1 MSSSVLAQRCF
12 PAPPRKSRATHNCE
26 TRRRKQAGGQCQG
39 NVARQCCD
47 QDWKQGR
54 GEQGNAETLQ
64 KLTQVFDMLS
74 HYTIP
79 TARRGWTFN
88 SRMDAVARAEAP
100 TLRRIRSSP
109 TRYAWWSKANGR
121 SWRTSCY
128 RQTRRGDHVA
138 KPSKRPDS
146 PATHGRATVGHDAR
160 TSCG

>member
-79 TARRGWTFN
+79 TARRGRTFN
-88 SRMDAVARAEAP
+88 SRMDDTGKCPREA
-100 TLRRIRSSP
+100 
-109 TRYAWWSKANGR
+109 YQGR
-121 SWRTSCY
+121 LFSNLLMVNDCSLHWPMPHRGE
-128 RQTRRGDHVA
+128 RQC
-138 KPSKRPDS
+138 
-146 PATHGRATVGHDAR
+146 RATFY
-160 TSCG
+160 